1 MKIIFLESAVRKIN
15 VPGHSVVGLTIWDI
29 PGQEDIDLYST
40 YFKNLDA
47 AIGKYIYILLDHK
60 I

>member
-1 MKIIFLESAVRKIN
+1 
-15 VPGHSVVGLTIWDI
+15 LTIWDI